1 MKEGEALPV
10 VEKLI
15 TQNGINR
22 YAAASG
28 DFNPIH
34 VDHEFA
40 RTSQFRS
47 TIAHGMMIAAT
58 ISEMMTL
65 SFGSP
70 WRETGTM
77 KIRFRLPVYPEDI
90 ITTTGEVDK
99 ITELKNHRQFHCSVN
114 IVNQD
119 GKTVISGN
127 TSVTVPDKNS

>member
-1 MKEGEALPV
+1 MKEL
-10 VEKLI
+10 
-15 TQNGINR
+15 TQVTKTVDRKHIGL
-22 YAAASG
+22 YAEASG

-34 VDHEFA
+34 VDKNFGKASPYEDN
-40 RTSQFRS
+40 
-47 TIAHGMMIAAT
+47 IAHGMMIAAT

>member
-1 MKEGEALPV
+1 MKEL
-10 VEKLI
+10 
-15 TQNGINR
+15 TQVKKTVDRKHIGL
-22 YAAASG
+22 YAKASG

-34 VDHEFA
+34 VDENFGKD
-40 RTSQFRS
+40 SPFENN
-47 TIAHGMMIAAT
+47 IAHGMMIAAT

-77 KIRFRLPVYPEDI
+77 KIRFRLPVYPGDI
-90 ITTTGEVDK
+90 ITTTGGVDK
-99 ITELKNHRQFHCSVN
+99 ITELKNHRQFHCSVD

-127 TSVTVPDKNS
+127 TSVTVPNNNA